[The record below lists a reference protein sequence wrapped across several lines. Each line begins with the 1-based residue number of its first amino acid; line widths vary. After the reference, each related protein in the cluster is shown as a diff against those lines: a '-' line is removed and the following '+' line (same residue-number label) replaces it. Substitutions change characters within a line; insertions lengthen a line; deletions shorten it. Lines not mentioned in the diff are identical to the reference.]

1 MWEQVASG
9 SILDSGQ
16 ISDYDDYLEEG
27 QRGQLELD
35 LRVTPSS
42 WMVSELQSRLV
53 NAGMEEVQVSTG
65 SPLIRISY
73 RKGFPWL
80 AVIVAAVLALTILAV
95 LIIGWRFY
103 REVVQDLGSGGG
115 YMFLAAVLGIAVL
128 GTMVLRRVT

>member
-16 ISDYDDYLEEG
+16 LSDDYLEEG
-27 QRGQLELD
+27 QRGLLELD

-53 NAGMEEVQVSTG
+53 NAGVEEVHVSTG

-80 AVIVAAVLALTILAV
+80 AVIVAAVLALTVLAV

-103 REVVQDLGSGGG
+103 REVVQDLGPGGG
-115 YMFLAAVLGIAVL
+115 YMFLAAILGIAVL